1 MKRAMREEVTKSVR
15 DEFCVTLQHRSEAM
29 RKDHEWQTREAL
41 EFMRYRVRKLDSE
54 RTDSKRKDS

>member
-41 EFMRYRVRKLDSE
+41 ESMRYRVRK
-54 RTDSKRKDS
+54 